1 MRSLRFPRLDRPAPD
16 WLTRWT
22 YAHRG
27 LHGARGDG
35 LVPENSLE
43 GARLAIAAGLGIEC
57 DIQRSRDDYPMVFHD
72 WDLARLTGEEGETES
87 RTKDELQQLTYAGS
101 DEHPATLAKLLEL
114 VAGRVPLLIEIK
126 SKAGYDVARS
136 CKLAADGL
144 RGYSGPCAVMS
155 FDPRV
160 ARWFRRNSPQTPCG
174 LVMREDEH
182 GHTRRAW
189 QRYAALWIAR
199 PQFLAYHILALPNA
213 FTQGLRR
220 AGYPLLTWT
229 VNSPEL
235 RDRALAHAD
244 ALIAEGA
251 GLA

>member
-1 MRSLRFPRLDRPAPD
+1 MRSLRFPRLDRPAPE

-27 LHGARGDG
+27 LHGAG
-35 LVPENSLE
+35 VPENSLL
-43 GARLAIAAGLGIEC
+43 GARLAIDAGMGIEC
-57 DIQRSRDDYPMVFHD
+57 DIQRSRDDHPMVFHD
-72 WDLARLTGEEGETES
+72 WELARLTGEEGKTER
-87 RTKDELQQLTYAGS
+87 RTRDELQQLNFIGS
-101 DEHPATLAKLLEL
+101 DEHPATLAQLLEL

-136 CKLAADGL
+136 CTLVADGL
-144 RGYSGPCAVMS
+144 RGYSGPHAVMS

-160 ARWFRRNSPQTPCG
+160 ARWFRRNSPATPAG

-182 GHTRRAW
+182 GHTQRAW
-189 QRYAALWIAR
+189 QRYAALWFAR
-199 PQFLAYHILALPNA
+199 PQFLAYHIMALPNA
-213 FTQGLRR
+213 FTEGLRR

-229 VNSPEL
+229 VNSPQT
-235 RDRALAHAD
+235 RACALEHAD
-244 ALIAEGA
+244 APIAEGE

>member
-27 LHGARGDG
+27 LHGPKGG
-35 LVPENSLE
+35 KHVPENSLSA
-43 GARLAIAAGLGIEC
+43 ARLAIEAGLGIEC
-57 DIQRSRDDYPMVFHD
+57 DIQRSLDDHPMVFHD
-72 WDLARLTGEEGETES
+72 WELKRLTGEEGATES
-87 RTKDELQQLTYAGS
+87 LLKDELQQLTYLGS
-101 DEHPATLAKLLEL
+101 DEHPATLAQLLGL

-136 CKLAADGL
+136 CKLVADGL
-144 RGYSGPCAVMS
+144 RGYTGACAVMS

-160 ARWFRRNSPQTPCG
+160 ARWFRRNSPATPAG
-174 LVMREDEH
+174 LVMREDRQ
-182 GHTRRAW
+182 GHTQRAW

-199 PQFLAYHILALPNA
+199 PQFLAYHLLAMPNA
-213 FTQGLRR
+213 FTEGLRR

-229 VNSPEL
+229 VNSPETRATAL
-235 RDRALAHAD
+235 RHAD
-244 ALIAEGA
+244 APIAEGA